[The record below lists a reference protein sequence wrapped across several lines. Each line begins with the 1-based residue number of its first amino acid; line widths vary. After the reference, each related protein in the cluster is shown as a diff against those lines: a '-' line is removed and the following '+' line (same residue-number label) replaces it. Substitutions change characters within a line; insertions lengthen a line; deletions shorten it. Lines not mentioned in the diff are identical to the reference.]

1 MENQR
6 TKAIF
11 KRWIA
16 HELVQR
22 GETLL
27 RIEPNYV
34 NTNCRVFVF
43 AYSPTLEKN
52 FVAVTQ
58 AR

>member
-16 HELVQR
+16 HELVKC

-34 NTNCRVFVF
+34 NTNCRVFIF
-43 AYSPTLEKN
+43 AYSSTLEKN
-52 FVAVTQ
+52 FVAITQ